1 MSINLRIVTP
11 SDVAFEGSGQLI
23 TGPGFFGEFGVLK
36 DHARFLTLNR
46 AGLITLEQPGHKI
59 QIVVGKGF
67 AEVADNQIT
76 YLVDSCTLSE
86 DIEGTIE
93 EYIQKLNE

>member
-11 SDVAFEGSGQLI
+11 SAVAFEGSGQLI

-46 AGLITLEQPGHKI
+46 AGLITLEQTTKKTE
-59 QIVVGKGF
+59 IVIGKGF
-67 AEVADNQIT
+67 AEVSDNKVT
-76 YLVDSCTLSE
+76 YLVDSCALAS
-86 DIEGTIE
+86 DIEGSVE
-93 EYIQKLNE
+93 DFIQKLNE